1 MSDTENGEVENKKEE
16 HWSKSYWRPA
26 MGWSYM
32 AICLF
37 DFMLAPVFFGILSAV
52 TKTPMI
58 AWKSLTLAEG
68 GLFHL
73 AMGAV
78 LGISAFGRTQEKTTR
93 INAETQENPQIKRPT
108 PPSSLVSK
116 TEERIG

>member
-1 MSDTENGEVENKKEE
+1 MSNEVGEVKKEE
-16 HWSKSYWRPA
+16 HWTKSYWRPA

-32 AICLF
+32 VICLF

-52 TKTPMI
+52 TKMPMI

-78 LGISAFGRTQEKTTR
+78 LGISAFGRTQEKTAK
-93 INAETQENPQIKRPT
+93 ISADADVPT
-108 PPSSLVSK
+108 PVPTPAPRKKPEVL
-116 TEERIG
+116 E

>member
-1 MSDTENGEVENKKEE
+1 MGHEIEEVKKEE

-52 TKTPMI
+52 TKMPMV

-78 LGISAFGRTQEKTTR
+78 LGISAFGRTQEKTAK
-93 INAETQENPQIKRPT
+93 INADVPDTPPPT
-108 PPSSLVSK
+108 PRRPAPLAKPEVL
-116 TEERIG
+116 E

>member
-1 MSDTENGEVENKKEE
+1 MSNETGDVKKEE
-16 HWSKSYWRPA
+16 HWTKSYWRPA

-32 AICLF
+32 MICLF
-37 DFMLAPVFFGILSAV
+37 DFMLAPIFFGILSAV
-52 TKTPMI
+52 TKMPMI

-78 LGISAFGRTQEKTTR
+78 LGISAFGRTQEKTAK
-93 INAETQENPQIKRPT
+93 ISSDAETPMPT
-108 PPSSLVSK
+108 SRKKSEVL
-116 TEERIG
+116 E

>member
-1 MSDTENGEVENKKEE
+1 MSDVTEEKEIKPQE
-16 HWSKSYWRPA
+16 HWSQKYWRPA

-37 DFMLAPVFFGILSAV
+37 DFMLAPIFFGLLSAITTIPHV
-52 TKTPMI
+52 V
-58 AWKSLTLAEG
+58 WKSLTLAEG

-78 LGISAFGRTQEKTTR
+78 LGISAFGRTQEKTAK
-93 INAETQENPQIKRPT
+93 IAKEKED
-108 PPSSLVSK
+108 
-116 TEERIG
+116 

>member
-1 MSDTENGEVENKKEE
+1 MEEETKKEE
-16 HWSKSYWRPA
+16 HWMKSYWRPA

-52 TKTPMI
+52 TKTPQI
-58 AWKSLTLAEG
+58 VWKSLTLAEG

-78 LGISAFGRTQEKTTR
+78 LGISAFGRTQEKTTKMTSES
-93 INAETQENPQIKRPT
+93 IENTPVRKPPT
-108 PPSSLVSK
+108 PSPIIKS
-116 TEERIG
+116 EERIG

>member
-1 MSDTENGEVENKKEE
+1 
-16 HWSKSYWRPA
+16 

-37 DFMLAPVFFGILSAV
+37 DFMLAPVFFGILSAM

-58 AWKSLTLAEG
+58 PWKSLTLAEG

-78 LGISAFGRTQEKTTR
+78 LGISAFGRTQEKTAK
-93 INAETQENPQIKRPT
+93 INADIPDTPT
-108 PPSSLVSK
+108 PAPRKPAPLAKPEVL
-116 TEERIG
+116 E

>member
-1 MSDTENGEVENKKEE
+1 
-16 HWSKSYWRPA
+16 

-37 DFMLAPVFFGILSAV
+37 DFMMAPIFFAVFAAV
-52 TKTPMI
+52 TKTPPVV
-58 AWKSLTLAEG
+58 WKSLTLAEG

-78 LGISAFGRTQEKTTR
+78 LGISAFGRSQEKTAKIAADATD
-93 INAETQENPQIKRPT
+93 TPVKRPT
-108 PPSSLVSK
+108 PVK